1 VYWDPVRVAD
11 SLPRVCL
18 DLVEVS
24 REVEVVAEAAAC
36 CSRRVLPLV
45 FMMGEVLQFR
55 MKNGVTAGVGSDGVT
70 TVALETAIAVQFYMP
85 LGLKRP

>member
-1 VYWDPVRVAD
+1 MAD

-24 REVEVVAEAAAC
+24 GEVEVVAEAAAC

-55 MKNGVTAGVGSDGVT
+55 PKNGETAGVGGDGVT
-70 TVALETAIAVQFYMP
+70 TVALEMVIAVQFYTP
-85 LGLKRP
+85 LGLKRL